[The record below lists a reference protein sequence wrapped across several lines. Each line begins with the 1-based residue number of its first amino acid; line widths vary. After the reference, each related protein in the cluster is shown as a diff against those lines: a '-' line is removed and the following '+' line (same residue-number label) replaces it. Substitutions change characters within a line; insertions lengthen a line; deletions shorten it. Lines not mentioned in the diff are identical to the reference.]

1 MTAALPALPGYRST
15 TRTSTCRA
23 PRHCKEHRPFTA
35 IPGFESPWGRHR
47 IKDIKRSAAR
57 VRKNTEKILLPRRDG
72 RSPSVQPLLAAARK
86 ALLCSFLTPA
96 RVLVAINCA
105 SGKTTGGSERAF
117 PGRPDVTAC
126 NNPHRERSFPLSSE
140 RYVSFQPY
148 WSRN

>member
-57 VRKNTEKILLPRRDG
+57 VRQKILLPPRDG
-72 RSPSVQPLLAAARK
+72 RSPSAQPLLAAARK
-86 ALLCSFLTPA
+86 ALLCRACSVPPISLNKA
-96 RVLVAINCA
+96 IALLEVANELLEY
-105 SGKTTGGSERAF
+105 SKRT
-117 PGRPDVTAC
+117 RPI
-126 NNPHRERSFPLSSE
+126 
-140 RYVSFQPY
+140 
-148 WSRN
+148 